1 MERGKKLNGTYTL
14 IDEIGSGGGGVV
26 YRAYHER
33 LKTYVVVKKIKENV
47 KGILDGRAEADIL
60 KKIKHTY
67 LPRVYDFLEID
78 GEIYTVMD
86 YIPGKS
92 LDKALAEE
100 GRFPQKQVLAWAEE
114 LAEALE
120 YLHNQNPPVVHSDI
134 KPANIMLTPEGKICL
149 IDFNIS
155 LAFDSGMKTSTGIS
169 GGYSP
174 PEQYPNLA
182 RYRQF
187 AEERKKPSFQDE
199 TRTMTSGRGAATVTA
214 DAGFADPGETAT
226 VTATADSRTE
236 AGRTETATDR
246 MEAGRTE
253 TVEADGRTEAG
264 RTETAETETEADRT
278 IRGTIGRG
286 VDERSDI
293 YSLGATLY
301 HLVTGIKPGRDF
313 EQIVPI
319 DQCGT
324 ELSEGFVHIL
334 QKMMEL
340 RPEDRYQNGGELL
353 HAFRHIY
360 ELDTEYQNY
369 RKRRRNRKLLT
380 GVLYLA
386 GAALLGSGRAV
397 RQREK
402 DTAYNRGMEQAEACM
417 AEGSFDEAF
426 AVLSSAMEIRP
437 ERIEAY
443 GSETL
448 RLYQTGSYDDCI
460 RYAVDILLNPVYRV
474 EDEKDRSV
482 LGDIY
487 YVLGNCYM
495 EKEDYSNA
503 ELNLKNAIDQY
514 SQNSLY
520 YRDYAITLAKQGRVQ
535 EAESVLEQA
544 TALHLG
550 EDSIYMVQG
559 EIAFAK
565 GDQKAAQEYLL
576 RAVSAAEDDQLRKR
590 AVLLCDRIYRE
601 LGTAYID
608 QEIGLLEQEENRFG
622 GAASAMNL
630 SERLADAYARK
641 AEADESVRQE
651 YYEKALER
659 FEYLYENGYST
670 RQMMENIAIL
680 YEQMDQYNEAE
691 DMLMQ
696 MLEKYPDSYAVYK
709 RLAYLEADQQQN
721 KENADR
727 DYRQMKEYADR
738 AMELYDDQ
746 GQDQEMQML
755 KQMLVDLADGG
766 WL

>member
-1 MERGKKLNGTYTL
+1 MERGKKLNDTYTL

-33 LKTYVVVKKIKENV
+33 LKTYVVVKKIKEKV

-100 GRFPQKQVLAWAEE
+100 GRFPPKQVLAWAEE

-187 AEERKKPSFQDE
+187 AEERKKPSFQEE
-199 TRTMTSGRGAATVTA
+199 TRTMTSGRGTATVTTV
-214 DAGFADPGETAT
+214 AGFADPGETAT

-386 GAALLGSGRAV
+386 GAALLGSGWAV

-755 KQMLVDLADGG
+755 KQMLVDLAEGG

>member
-386 GAALLGSGRAV
+386 GAALLGSGWAG

>member
-246 MEAGRTE
+246 REAGRTE

-386 GAALLGSGRAV
+386 GAALLGSGWAV

>member
-386 GAALLGSGRAV
+386 GAALLGSGWAV

-709 RLAYLEADQQQN
+709 RLAYLEADPQQN

>member
-1 MERGKKLNGTYTL
+1 MERGKKLNDTYTL

-33 LKTYVVVKKIKENV
+33 LKTYVVVKKIKEKV

-100 GRFPQKQVLAWAEE
+100 GRFPPKQVLAWAEE

-187 AEERKKPSFQDE
+187 AEERKKPSFQEE
-199 TRTMTSGRGAATVTA
+199 TRTMTSGRRTATVTA
-214 DAGFADPGETAT
+214 VAGFADPGETAT

-386 GAALLGSGRAV
+386 GAALLGSGWAV

>member
-236 AGRTETATDR
+236 AGRTET
-246 MEAGRTE
+246 
-253 TVEADGRTEAG
+253 VEADGRTEAG

-386 GAALLGSGRAV
+386 GAALLGSGWAV